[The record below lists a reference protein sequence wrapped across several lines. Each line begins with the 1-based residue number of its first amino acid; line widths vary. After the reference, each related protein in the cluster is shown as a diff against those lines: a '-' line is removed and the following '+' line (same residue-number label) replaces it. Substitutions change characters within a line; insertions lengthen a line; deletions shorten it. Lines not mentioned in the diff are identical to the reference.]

1 MWCSSITKHYNRD
14 QGANCEDRCNM
25 IKTPVSILQEMMVKE
40 QTVPNYELIHD
51 GGGTHMNTFTY
62 QVTCDGLRAIGT
74 GRSKKD
80 AKHEAAKA
88 MLEVIATH
96 RGYPQL
102 PAPPAQSPLRTPL
115 PPVIPETERLPPNVP
130 FVNAVGALKE
140 LCVEN
145 SLQEPDYLQIS
156 DVGPPHRKV
165 FTFECV
171 VANFRE
177 VGVARTKKQA
187 KQEAAKKMLNKLSD
201 LVADLN
207 VTEFTDQESEGNGEE
222 SKANSIAKSRYPT
235 LSRLPTTKKIN
246 LGFKLSEYHIK
257 VKDFLNIEEC
267 IDFAKKLE
275 LLIPEDHSNITKEF
289 VQEFQLSL
297 KDLLLTINLE
307 LTFRDLETSKENFYA
322 VAVKVNTSPEIV
334 QIAVGCTEE
343 NATFHAFLR
352 LINTLLIF
360 LK

>member
-1 MWCSSITKHYNRD
+1 M
-14 QGANCEDRCNM
+14 M
-25 IKTPVSILQEMMVKE
+25 KTPVSILQEMMVKE

-96 RGYPQL
+96 RGHLQL
-102 PAPPAQSPLRTPL
+102 PAPPSQSPLRTPL

-145 SLQEPDYLQIS
+145 SLQEPDYVQIS
-156 DVGPPHRKV
+156 DVGPPHIRV
-165 FTFECV
+165 FTFQCK

-187 KQEAAKKMLNKLSD
+187 KQEAAKKMLHKLID

-207 VTEFTDQESEGNGEE
+207 VTELSNEE
-222 SKANSIAKSRYPT
+222 SKGSGEENEANEIAKSRYPT

-246 LGFKLSEYHIK
+246 LGFKIAEYHIK
-257 VKDFLNIEEC
+257 VKESLSTELCNDLGQ
-267 IDFAKKLE
+267 KLE
-275 LLIPEDHSNITKEF
+275 LLVSQDHSNITKEY

-297 KDLLLTINLE
+297 KDLLLSVNLE
-307 LTFRDLETSKENFYA
+307 LWCAVLEPIKENTYVIA
-322 VAVKVNTSPEIV
+322 AKVNTSPEIV
-334 QIAVGCTEE
+334 EIAIADTEE
-343 NATFHAFLR
+343 NAMFNALLK
-352 LINTLLIF
+352 LINILIHF
-360 LK
+360 SN